1 MGSEATFAYEFPLS
15 LVIKLS
21 GALSGLEAQ
30 PNIERAHLKHVKTR
44 GLETKC
50 WETRENAQIRT
61 SKATAG
67 CPRRTGSQKI
77 RSDAIFAYKFPLSLV
92 MKLSGAL
99 SGLEAQPNIGRA
111 HLKRVRT
118 RGLKTKWPNIGRAHL
133 KRVKTR
139 GLETKCWEREKTR
152 RSEPQRQ

>member
-1 MGSEATFAYEFPLS
+1 MGSEAIFAYKFPLSLVMKLSGALSGLEAQPTMGRAHLKRGLKTKCWETWENAQIRTSKAIAGCRDGPEAKMGSEGTFAYEFPLS

-67 CPRRTGSQKI
+67 CPRRTGSQNTLGGHF
-77 RSDAIFAYKFPLSLV
+77 RL
-92 MKLSGAL
+92 
-99 SGLEAQPNIGRA
+99 
-111 HLKRVRT
+111 
-118 RGLKTKWPNIGRAHL
+118 
-133 KRVKTR
+133 
-139 GLETKCWEREKTR
+139 
-152 RSEPQRQ
+152 